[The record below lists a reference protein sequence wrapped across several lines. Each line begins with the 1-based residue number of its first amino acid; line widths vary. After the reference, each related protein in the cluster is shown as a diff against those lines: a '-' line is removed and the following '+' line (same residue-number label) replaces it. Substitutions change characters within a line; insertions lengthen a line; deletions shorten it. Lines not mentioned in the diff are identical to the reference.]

1 MSSELDSLL
10 LMVANSSTGSSR
22 SDRSTSVRVAIWVLS
37 AIALIEV
44 ILAAIA
50 LAPRFVSGLRTAN
63 PALQTQS
70 QAQLQGTSAPFNNPV
85 TSPST
90 PQVPVS
96 QPASQPSPTTLP
108 QDQQAAD
115 SPLTTSS
122 VKQTF
127 SNDKEELPPRQPP
140 ADAAVNGEASLQI
153 VNARLS
159 DSEDGS
165 KKLQVAIKGS
175 SREQIDSSLE
185 KVQVYFYDQDGD
197 EIVPSKAQVTSKWLN
212 WESGAPQLVEVK
224 YLPES
229 VDPGVKF
236 AGYVIAVYYKGD
248 LQDCRSQPARLQKL
262 FEPKYYIGTDE

>member
-1 MSSELDSLL
+1 
-10 LMVANSSTGSSR
+10 MVANPSTGTSR
-22 SDRSTSVRVAIWVLS
+22 SDRSATIRVVLWVLG
-37 AIALIEV
+37 AIALIEL

-50 LAPRFVSGLRTAN
+50 LAPRFVSGLRAGNSSVQPQSQALSFLPNNPASGQSALQTPAIPQTNQPASPPILPEHQIADSLPLN
-63 PALQTQS
+63 PALQRI
-70 QAQLQGTSAPFNNPV
+70 L
-85 TSPST
+85 
-90 PQVPVS
+90 
-96 QPASQPSPTTLP
+96 
-108 QDQQAAD
+108 
-115 SPLTTSS
+115 
-122 VKQTF
+122 
-127 SNDKEELPPRQPP
+127 SNDKAELPPRQPP
-140 ADAAVNGEASLQI
+140 ADAAVNGEAALKI

-159 DSEDGS
+159 DSEDGA

-175 SREQIDSSLE
+175 SREQIDSSQE

-212 WESGAPQLVEVK
+212 WQSGEPQLVEVT